1 MLVCVASL
9 FRTYLPHPAPSS
21 PSGAPHAHSIM
32 EVTASNLPA
41 ILSDLS
47 ADLSCCSF
55 AAFDLEFTGLPPVTP
70 LPGDTPQSRYT
81 ACVGPPPPPRR
92 SSTEGAAPASG
103 NGIISPRPLLSP
115 PTTKSHAEQ
124 FPPCQF
130 GLAIFRHDPAG
141 GGWQVRPYSF
151 PLVRRPLYPPRGGR
165 FPLIDTSFSLS
176 ASTVGFLSGVGFDFS
191 RTFAKGSSWLR
202 PDEEAAARLALTA
215 HAAKTRDAVS
225 LRSLRPPETAFL
237 ATTATLIRHWLGD
250 TARKSQRL
258 ELDASPSA
266 FRRKLVYDLLER
278 EFPTLEPRVSA
289 NKSKLTLTVMCA
301 EQQVAYAASRA
312 SRDGGGVDKA
322 LGEAVGF
329 RRVIDLIAS
338 KRVLL
343 VGHNCWLDLIKCVS
357 AFVAAP
363 PPSLPAFKALV
374 RSGLTPHLVD
384 TKHLASIVSRSAAT
398 PRGLRAALA
407 ASGTGLEEAARA
419 LATAAAESD
428 GGKGAKE
435 GVDGEAGVRRVTLE
449 STTFAPGFRRYE
461 IPAGSEAASQYHDAA
476 YDAFETGRLFLNL
489 AAAMTGMGGSRLD
502 GRIRE
507 LSAPRLGGPPPSVN
521 LPEARSGA
529 AADGASADDD
539 AAFDGDAEGLL
550 PSLVNRVPLPR
561 CGGYE
566 YVDFGDASG
575 ADEVNG
581 WEDRTDVLHL
591 SGVFPPADTAGAGAA
606 APAVAAH
613 GDEITASSS
622 QAGPPP
628 PPRRL
633 SQETVLSALAGA
645 LPFSTERPGLWWLAP
660 PGTLLLV
667 AAAADPVARTDPATA
682 AAVATAAARRGW
694 VVETYGVYL
703 SRVRAADAAA
713 LGGDSAAGGGGGLP
727 AKRPREASRPAAE
740 GAGGVPA
747 SAGDTGGGPPA
758 KRAKLDEAADGP
770 SLPSADEGK
779 GAGGVVGPA
788 VATSVAPPVA
798 PIAAVAAA
806 APEPEEEDLGVV
818 VALTAIPDAAGV

>member
-1 MLVCVASL
+1 
-9 FRTYLPHPAPSS
+9 
-21 PSGAPHAHSIM
+21 M
-32 EVTASNLPA
+32 EVTASTLPS

-81 ACVGPPPPPRR
+81 ACVGPPPPPPH
-92 SSTEGAAPASG
+92 SSPAHGGPSSGEGLL
-103 NGIISPRPLLSP
+103 SPRPLPSL
-115 PTTKSHAEQ
+115 PTAKSHAEQ

-130 GLAIFRHDPAG
+130 GLAIFRHDPAA

-151 PLVRRPLYPPRGGR
+151 PLVRRPVYPPRGGR
-165 FPLIDTSFSLS
+165 FPLVDTSFSLS
-176 ASTVGFLSGVGFDFS
+176 ASTVGFLSGAGFDFS
-191 RTFAKGSSWLR
+191 RTFARGSSWLR
-202 PDEEAAARLALTA
+202 PDEEAAARSALTA
-215 HAAKTRDAVS
+215 HAVKTRDAVS

-237 ATTATLIRHWLGD
+237 SATATAIRNWLGD
-250 TARKSQRL
+250 AARKSQRL

-278 EFPTLEPRVSA
+278 EFPMLEPRASA
-289 NKSKLTLTVMCA
+289 DKSKLSLTVMAA
-301 EQQVAYAASRA
+301 EQQVAYAASRV

-329 RRVIDLIAS
+329 RRVIDLLAS

-343 VGHNCWLDLIKCVS
+343 VGHNCWMDLIKCVS
-357 AFVAAP
+357 AFVAPP

-374 RSGLTPHLVD
+374 RSGLTPYLVD
-384 TKHLASIVSRSAAT
+384 TKHLAAVVSRSSAA

-419 LATAAAESD
+419 LATAAAESH

-435 GVDGEAGVRRVTLE
+435 GVEGEEGMRRVRLE
-449 STTFAPGFRRYE
+449 STAFAPGFRRYE
-461 IPAGSEAASQYHDAA
+461 IPAGSVAASQYHDAA
-476 YDAFETGRLFLNL
+476 YDAYETGRLFLNL
-489 AAAMTGMGGSRLD
+489 TAATTGVGGGRLD

-507 LSAPRLGGPPPSVN
+507 LSAPRLGGPSPSVGQ
-521 LPEARSGA
+521 PGASGGVLGDA
-529 AADGASADDD
+529 ASADDD
-539 AAFDGDAEGLL
+539 ADVGGDAEGLL

-575 ADEVNG
+575 TDEVNG
-581 WEDRTDVLHL
+581 WENRTDVLHL
-591 SGVFPPADTAGAGAA
+591 SGVFPPADTAGAAAA
-606 APAVAAH
+606 APAAAAN
-613 GDEITASSS
+613 GDGVTSHSPL
-622 QAGPPP
+622 AGPPP

-633 SQETVLSALAGA
+633 SQEAVLSALAGA

-667 AAAADPVARTDPATA
+667 AAAADPAARTDPATA
-682 AAVATAAARRGW
+682 AAVAAAAAPRGW
-694 VVETYGVYL
+694 VVETYGAYL

-713 LGGDSAAGGGGGLP
+713 LGGDYGGKVGGGVLP
-727 AKRPREASRPAAE
+727 AKRPMEAPHPGAE
-740 GAGGVPA
+740 GAGGVSA
-747 SAGDTGGGPPA
+747 NAGDTGSGPPA
-758 KRAKLDEAADGP
+758 KRAKRDDAADG
-770 SLPSADEGK
+770 SLPSA
-779 GAGGVVGPA
+779 AGGGEGVGGAVGGA
-788 VATSVAPPVA
+788 VAVADAAPPVA
-798 PIAAVAAA
+798 PAAAVAAA
-806 APEPEEEDLGVV
+806 PVPEEEDLGVV
-818 VALTAIPDAAGV
+818 VSLAATPDAGWA

>member
-1 MLVCVASL
+1 
-9 FRTYLPHPAPSS
+9 
-21 PSGAPHAHSIM
+21 M

-81 ACVGPPPPPRR
+81 AC
-92 SSTEGAAPASG
+92 
-103 NGIISPRPLLSP
+103 
-115 PTTKSHAEQ
+115 
-124 FPPCQF
+124 
-130 GLAIFRHDPAG
+130 
-141 GGWQVRPYSF
+141 
-151 PLVRRPLYPPRGGR
+151 
-165 FPLIDTSFSLS
+165 
-176 ASTVGFLSGVGFDFS
+176 
-191 RTFAKGSSWLR
+191 GSSWLR

-289 NKSKLTLTVMCA
+289 DKSKLTLTVMCA

-329 RRVIDLIAS
+329 RRVVDLIAS

-419 LATAAAESD
+419 LATAAAELD

-489 AAAMTGMGGSRLD
+489 AAATTGMGGSRLD

-507 LSAPRLGGPPPSVN
+507 LSAPRLGGPPPSIS
-521 LPEARSGA
+521 LPEARSGV

-591 SGVFPPADTAGAGAA
+591 SGVFPPADTAGA
-606 APAVAAH
+606 
-613 GDEITASSS
+613 
-622 QAGPPP
+622 
-628 PPRRL
+628 
-633 SQETVLSALAGA
+633 
-645 LPFSTERPGLWWLAP
+645 W
-660 PGTLLLV
+660 
-667 AAAADPVARTDPATA
+667 
-682 AAVATAAARRGW
+682 W

-740 GAGGVPA
+740 GAEGVPA
-747 SAGDTGGGPPA
+747 SAGDTDSGPPA
-758 KRAKLDEAADGP
+758 KRAKLDDVADGP

-779 GAGGVVGPA
+779 GAGGVVGRA

-798 PIAAVAAA
+798 LVAAVAAA

-818 VALTAIPDAAGV
+818 VALTASPDAAGV

>member
-1 MLVCVASL
+1 
-9 FRTYLPHPAPSS
+9 
-21 PSGAPHAHSIM
+21 M
-32 EVTASNLPA
+32 EVTASTLSS

-81 ACVGPPPPPRR
+81 ACVGPPASSPP
-92 SSTEGAAPASG
+92 SSCVGEAPASG
-103 NGIISPRPLLSP
+103 EGLLSPRPLPFP
-115 PTTKSHAEQ
+115 PTAKSHAEQ

-151 PLVRRPLYPPRGGR
+151 PLVRRPVYPPRGGR
-165 FPLIDTSFSLS
+165 FPLVDTSFSLS
-176 ASTVGFLSGVGFDFS
+176 ASTVGFLSGVGFDFT

-202 PDEEAAARLALTA
+202 PDEEAAARAALTA
-215 HAAKTRDAVS
+215 HAIKTRDAVS

-237 ATTATLIRHWLGD
+237 ATTATAIRNWLGS

-278 EFPTLEPRVSA
+278 EFPTLEPRASA
-289 NKSKLTLTVMCA
+289 DKSKLTLTVMGA
-301 EQQVAYAASRA
+301 EQQVAYAASRV
-312 SRDGGGVDKA
+312 SREGDGVDKA

-329 RRVIDLIAS
+329 RRVIDLLAS

-343 VGHNCWLDLIKCVS
+343 VGHNCWMDLIKCVS
-357 AFVAAP
+357 AFVAPP

-384 TKHLASIVSRSAAT
+384 TKHLAAVISRSSAT
-398 PRGLRAALA
+398 PRGLRVALA

-419 LATAAAESD
+419 LATAAAETES
-428 GGKGAKE
+428 GKGAKE
-435 GVDGEAGVRRVTLE
+435 GVDEEEGVRRVTLE
-449 STTFAPGFRRYE
+449 STAFAPGFRRYE
-461 IPAGSEAASQYHDAA
+461 IPARSEAASQYHDAA
-476 YDAFETGRLFLNL
+476 YDAYETGRLFLNL
-489 AAAMTGMGGSRLD
+489 AAATTGVGGGRLD

-507 LSAPRLGGPPPSVN
+507 LSAPRLGGPPPSVGQ
-521 LPEARSGA
+521 PGPSGGVVGDA
-529 AADGASADDD
+529 ASAGD
-539 AAFDGDAEGLL
+539 ADVDGDAEALL

-581 WEDRTDVLHL
+581 WEHRTDVLHL
-591 SGVFPPADTAGAGAA
+591 SGVFPLADTAGAAAAAPAA
-606 APAVAAH
+606 APAVAVN
-613 GDEITASSS
+613 GDGVTSPPPL
-622 QAGPPP
+622 AGPPP
-628 PPRRL
+628 PSRRL
-633 SQETVLSALAGA
+633 SQEAVLSALAGA

-667 AAAADPVARTDPATA
+667 AAAADPAARTDPATA
-682 AAVATAAARRGW
+682 AAVAAAAAPRGW
-694 VVETYGVYL
+694 VVETYGAYL

-713 LGGDSAAGGGGGLP
+713 LAADSAGGGGGGLP
-727 AKRPREASRPAAE
+727 VKRPREAPRLGE
-740 GAGGVPA
+740 VGAGAVPA
-747 SAGDTGGGPPA
+747 TAGVTGSGRLA
-758 KRAKLDEAADGP
+758 KRAKRDAADG
-770 SLPSADEGK
+770 SLPSADGGGE
-779 GAGGVVGPA
+779 GAGGA
-788 VATSVAPPVA
+788 VAPVVAVADAAPPVA
-798 PIAAVAAA
+798 PAAAVMA
-806 APEPEEEDLGVV
+806 APVSEEEDLGVV
-818 VALTAIPDAAGV
+818 VSLGATPDAEGA